1 MFGNCIKLFFMSMIP
16 IWELRGSYHC
26 ITGHESSS
34 SDCTCLCGMC
44 NRKYDSCA
52 IYICFCKKIL
62 KWGVHKKGIGKPCRW
77 ILKKGHNG
85 SKKLGKK
92 GTGGVF
98 VALMIFVGIPLP
110 GTGAWTGTLV
120 ASFLEFG
127 LKRTFLAIL
136 CGVLMAGGIMTTITL
151 VGLKMFGM

>member
-1 MFGNCIKLFFMSMIP
+1 MFGNCVKLFFMSMIP
-16 IWELRGSYHC
+16 IWELRGSIIASQAMNPVVPIVLAYAVC
-26 ITGHESSS
+26 VIGN
-34 SDCTCLCGMC
+34 MIPVPF
-44 NRKYDSCA
+44 
-52 IYICFCKKIL
+52 IYVFARRFL

>member
-16 IWELRGSYHC
+16 IWELRGSIIASQAMNPVVPIVLAYAVC
-26 ITGHESSS
+26 VIGN
-34 SDCTCLCGMC
+34 MIPVPF
-44 NRKYDSCA
+44 
-52 IYICFCKKIL
+52 IYVFARRFL

-92 GTGGVF
+92 GAGGVF
-98 VALMIFVGIPLP
+98 VA
-110 GTGAWTGTLV
+110 LV

>member
-16 IWELRGSYHC
+16 IWELRGSIIASQAMNPVVPIVLAYAVC
-26 ITGHESSS
+26 VIGN
-34 SDCTCLCGMC
+34 MIPVPF
-44 NRKYDSCA
+44 
-52 IYICFCKKIL
+52 IYVFARRFL

-110 GTGAWTGTLV
+110 GTGAWRYTCSQLSGIWFKENIPCDFMRCTNGRRNNDNHY
-120 ASFLEFG
+120 SC
-127 LKRTFLAIL
+127 RT
-136 CGVLMAGGIMTTITL
+136 
-151 VGLKMFGM
+151 

>member
-16 IWELRGSYHC
+16 IWELRGSIIASQAMNPVVPIVLAYAVC
-26 ITGHESSS
+26 VIGN
-34 SDCTCLCGMC
+34 MIPVPF
-44 NRKYDSCA
+44 
-52 IYICFCKKIL
+52 IYVFARRFL

-98 VALMIFVGIPLP
+98 VALMIFVHL
-110 GTGAWTGTLV
+110 
-120 ASFLEFG
+120 
-127 LKRTFLAIL
+127 
-136 CGVLMAGGIMTTITL
+136 
-151 VGLKMFGM
+151 